1 MTVKTNVDFG
11 DLLQIHPSNAN
22 GDWIRPESCFF
33 FFFFCAGIWLV
44 SVLLLRAGCCLIG
57 KSRGALPRLFD
68 NALS

>member
-33 FFFFCAGIWLV
+33 FFFLRWYLAGI
-44 SVLLLRAGCCLIG
+44 SIIT
-57 KSRGALPRLFD
+57 
-68 NALS
+68 